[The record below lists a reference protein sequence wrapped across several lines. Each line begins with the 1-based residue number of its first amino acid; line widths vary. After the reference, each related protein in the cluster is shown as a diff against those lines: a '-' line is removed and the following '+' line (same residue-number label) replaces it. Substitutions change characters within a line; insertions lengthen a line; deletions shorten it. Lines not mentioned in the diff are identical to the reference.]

1 MHAGGRR
8 TAFLG
13 LVLVLAG
20 CSATG
25 TRAGSSPA
33 PTTLA
38 TSTTGVTATTLP
50 STVYYLS
57 LGDSVGMWDG
67 PRSYPYLI
75 AADYRAQ
82 GLLRLRL
89 VDMSCS
95 GETTSS
101 MISHSTCAPGGS
113 QYRNAVR
120 FLRGH
125 RGAVVLVTI
134 GIGGNDVVGCAS
146 LTIAAGCLAAGLR
159 TMQANLALIL
169 TGLRRAAGPAVRF
182 VGMNIYDPLLGDWL
196 APGAGRALALAAVTG
211 VKQLSNDMDERF
223 AAASIPVANV
233 ESAFDSNDLAQ
244 FAASPWGRVPVAVE
258 RACQLL
264 DITCRA
270 GFVEGFGDDPNDA
283 GAVVIART
291 FEHVI
296 GVLRPPA

>member
-1 MHAGGRR
+1 MQARGRE
-8 TAFLG
+8 TAFLV
-13 LVLVLAG
+13 LVLALAG

-25 TRAGSSPA
+25 VRAGTA
-33 PTTLA
+33 ITATTRA
-38 TSTTGVTATTLP
+38 TSTTAVTTTTMP
-50 STVYYLS
+50 TTVYYLS

-67 PRSYPYLI
+67 RRSYPYLI
-75 AADYRAQ
+75 AAYYRAA
-82 GLLRLRL
+82 GLSRLRL

-120 FLRGH
+120 FLRVH
-125 RGAVVLVTI
+125 RGAVALVTI

-146 LTIAAGCLAAGLR
+146 LTIDTGCLATGLR
-159 TMQANLALIL
+159 LMQANLALIL
-169 TGLRRAAGPAVRF
+169 AGLRTAAGPAVRF
-182 VGMNIYDPLLGDWL
+182 VGMNIYDPLLGNWL
-196 APGAGRALALAAVTG
+196 APGAGRALALAAVAA
-211 VKQLSNDMDERF
+211 VRRLSNDMDERL
-223 AAASIPVANV
+223 AAASMPVANV
-233 ESAFDSNDLAQ
+233 EGAFDSNDMGR
-244 FAASPWGRVPVAVE
+244 FVSSPWGRVPVAVD

-270 GFVEGFGDDPNDA
+270 GVVEGFGDDPNDA

-296 GVLRPPA
+296 GVLRP